1 MPSAWRRRTILG
13 TALAAGGLAAASVRA
28 EDARYVK
35 IATGSVTGTYYP
47 VGSLIADLL
56 SRPPGARACRE
67 AGGCGVPNLILV
79 VEASKGSVAN
89 VEAIAAG
96 RVETGFA
103 QSDVAYGAFS
113 GTGVFAGQPPKPG
126 LRALASLYLES
137 VHLLVTRDSGI
148 ATVADLRGRRVS
160 LDVEG
165 SGTLVDALLILE
177 AFGLAPGD
185 LQVTHATPAPL
196 DRPDGRGRARR
207 DVHGAGYPAAIVTE
221 AVQTQGARLVPI
233 TGEAVGRLLARHRF
247 LTLADIPGDTYPGIE
262 AGTPTL
268 GVAALWVVAATLDE
282 TLVYEIIR
290 ALWHPD
296 TLAKLAAG
304 HPKGAEILLAN
315 ALRGVSIPLHPGAAR
330 FYREQGWPSESCRR
344 GAAARDRGRGPG
356 QELWAPWS
364 RWPTSASPS
373 AGAAPWRCSAP
384 TVPARPRPSP
394 CCWACSSPVPARS
407 ASWARRCRAIG
418 RVSCRG

>member
-1 MPSAWRRRTILG
+1 MPRAWRRRTILG
-13 TALAAGGLAAASVRA
+13 TALAAGGFAGGYVRA

-89 VEAIAAG
+89 VESIAAG

-103 QSDVAYGAFS
+103 QSDVIHGAFS
-113 GTGVFAGQPPKPG
+113 GTGVFAGQPPKLG

-137 VHLLVTRDSGI
+137 VHLLVAKESGI
-148 ATVADLRGRRVS
+148 ASVPDLRGRRVS

-177 AFGLAPGD
+177 GFGLAPGD
-185 LQVTHATPAPL
+185 LQVTHATPGPSIDLMAAGEL
-196 DRPDGRGRARR
+196 DAMFM
-207 DVHGAGYPAAIVTE
+207 VTGYPAAIVTE

-233 TGEAVGRLLARHRF
+233 TGEAVGRLLAQHSF
-247 LTLADIPGDTYPGIE
+247 LTLADIPGDTYPGIG

-268 GVAALWVVAATLDE
+268 GVAALWVATAALDE
-282 TLVYEIIR
+282 TLVYEIVR

-330 FYREQGWPSESCRR
+330 FYREQGLAE
-344 GAAARDRGRGPG
+344 
-356 QELWAPWS
+356 
-364 RWPTSASPS
+364 
-373 AGAAPWRCSAP
+373 
-384 TVPARPRPSP
+384 
-394 CCWACSSPVPARS
+394 
-407 ASWARRCRAIG
+407 
-418 RVSCRG
+418 